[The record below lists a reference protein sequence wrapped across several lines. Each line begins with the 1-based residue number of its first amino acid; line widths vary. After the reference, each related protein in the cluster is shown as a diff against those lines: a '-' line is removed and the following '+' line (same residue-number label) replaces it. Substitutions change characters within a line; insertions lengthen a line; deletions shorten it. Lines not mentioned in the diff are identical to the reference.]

1 MAKNSTATI
10 TTRVA
15 VVEEQVDRFEVA
27 IEKLVEVSQSLK
39 EIIAVQSQQIQE
51 SKASQNLLREQIDKE
66 TTILH
71 KRIRD
76 LDKEFAEELESQHK
90 EVIRVLT
97 EMRIEQKEHHNSM
110 AESVDKITKEIKD
123 ETDREIKD
131 LTKKIDSLQKWRW
144 FVVGGATALGFII
157 SVIVDLSKYL

>member
-1 MAKNSTATI
+1 MAKNNTATI

-51 SKASQNLLREQIDKE
+51 SKATQNLLREQIDKE
-66 TTILH
+66 TNILH

-76 LDKEFAEELESQHK
+76 LDKEFAQELENQHK
-90 EVIRVLT
+90 EVMRVLG
-97 EMRIEQKEHHNSM
+97 EIRKEQKEHHTTMS
-110 AESVDKITKEIKD
+110 ESVDKITKEIKE
-123 ETDREIKD
+123 ETDREIKE
-131 LTKKIDSLQKWRW
+131 LSKKIASIQRWRW
-144 FVVGGATALGFII
+144 FVMGAASALGFII
-157 SVIVDLSKYL
+157 GLIFKI

>member
-1 MAKNSTATI
+1 MSKGNATI

-51 SKASQNLLREQIDKE
+51 SKASQSLLREQLDKE
-66 TTILH
+66 TNILH

-76 LDKEFAEELESQHK
+76 LDKEFADELENQHK
-90 EVIRVLT
+90 EVIRVLS
-97 EMRIEQKEHHNSM
+97 EMRKEQKDHHTSM
-110 AESVDKITKEIKD
+110 TEGVEKIAKEIKV
-123 ETDREIKD
+123 ETDREIRE

-144 FVVGGATALGFII
+144 FVVGIASTFGFMLALAA
-157 SVIVDLSKYL
+157 DLAKFL

>member
-1 MAKNSTATI
+1 MAKNNTATI

-76 LDKEFAEELESQHK
+76 LDKEFAEELENQHK
-90 EVIRVLT
+90 EVMRVLT
-97 EMRIEQKEHHNSM
+97 EMRLEQKEHHTSM

-157 SVIVDLSKYL
+157 SLIVDLSKHM

>member
-97 EMRIEQKEHHNSM
+97 EMRVEQKEHHNSM

-157 SVIVDLSKYL
+157 SVIVDLSKHM